1 MNLREK
7 ILAYLYQNRDSTLEE
22 IAEGLKEDKYEID
35 ATLKYLEREGL
46 VIKRSKGIIFKKTVY
61 DLTAS
66 GLEEAKKIY
75 ESLQEKSRQLQEL
88 LTSGNVDPSQLP
100 QEYIDVLQLLIT
112 LSLLDMMLLEDLML
126 FDTFG
131 Y

>member
-22 IAEGLKEDKYEID
+22 IAEGLKEDKYEVD

-46 VIKRSKGIIFKKTVY
+46 VIKRTKGIIFKKTVY

-75 ESLQEKSRQLQEL
+75 KSLQEKSRQLQEL
-88 LTSGNVDPSQLP
+88 LASGNVDPSQLP
-100 QEYIDVLQLLIT
+100 QEYIDVLPLLIT
-112 LSLLDMMLLEDLML
+112 LSLLDMMLLEDLTL
-126 FDTFG
+126 FDIFG

>member
-7 ILAYLYQNRDSTLEE
+7 ILAYLYQNRDSILEE
-22 IAEGLKEDKYEID
+22 IAEGLKEDKYEVD

-75 ESLQEKSRQLQEL
+75 ESLHEKSRQLQEL
-88 LTSGNVDPSQLP
+88 LTSGNFDPSQLP
-100 QEYIDVLQLLIT
+100 QEYIDVLPLLIT
-112 LSLLDMMLLEDLML
+112 LSLLDIMLLEDLML

>member
-7 ILAYLYQNRDSTLEE
+7 ILAYLYQNRECTLEE
-22 IAEGLKEDKYEID
+22 IAEGLKEDKYEVD
-35 ATLKYLEREGL
+35 ATLKYLERDGL
-46 VIKRSKGIIFKKTVY
+46 VIKKTKGIIFKKTVY

-66 GLEEAKKIY
+66 GFEEAKKIY

-88 LTSGNVDPSQLP
+88 IVSGKVDPSQLP
-100 QEYIDVLQLLIT
+100 LEYVDILPLLVT
-112 LSLLDMMLLEDLML
+112 LSLLDMMLLEDLTL
-126 FDTFG
+126 FDAFG

>member
-22 IAEGLKEDKYEID
+22 IAEGLKEDKYEVD

-88 LTSGNVDPSQLP
+88 LASGNVDPSQLP
-100 QEYIDVLQLLIT
+100 QEYIDVLPLLIT
-112 LSLLDMMLLEDLML
+112 LSLLDMMLLEDLTL
-126 FDTFG
+126 FDIFG

>member
-1 MNLREK
+1 
-7 ILAYLYQNRDSTLEE
+7 
-22 IAEGLKEDKYEID
+22 
-35 ATLKYLEREGL
+35 LKYLEREGL

-100 QEYIDVLQLLIT
+100 QEYIDVLPLLIT

>member
-22 IAEGLKEDKYEID
+22 IAEGLKEDKYEVD

-46 VIKRSKGIIFKKTVY
+46 VIKRTKGIIFKKTVY

-88 LTSGNVDPSQLP
+88 LASGNVDPSQLP
-100 QEYIDVLQLLIT
+100 QEYIDVLPLLIT
-112 LSLLDMMLLEDLML
+112 LSLLDMMLLEDLTL
-126 FDTFG
+126 FDIFG

>member
-1 MNLREK
+1 ML
-7 ILAYLYQNRDSTLEE
+7 LAYLYQNRDSILEE
-22 IAEGLKEDKYEID
+22 IAEGLKEDKYEVD

-75 ESLQEKSRQLQEL
+75 ESLHEKSRQLQEL
-88 LTSGNVDPSQLP
+88 LTSGNFDPSQLP
-100 QEYIDVLQLLIT
+100 QEYIDVLPLLIT
-112 LSLLDMMLLEDLML
+112 LSLLDIMLLEDLML

>member
-7 ILAYLYQNRDSTLEE
+7 ILAYLYQNRDSILEE
-22 IAEGLKEDKYEID
+22 IVEGLKEDKYEVD

-75 ESLQEKSRQLQEL
+75 ESLHEKSRQLQEL
-88 LTSGNVDPSQLP
+88 LTSGNFDPSQLP
-100 QEYIDVLQLLIT
+100 QEYIDVLPLLIT
-112 LSLLDMMLLEDLML
+112 LSLLDIMLLEDLML

>member
-7 ILAYLYQNRDSTLEE
+7 ILAYLYQNRDSTLKE

-88 LTSGNVDPSQLP
+88 LTSSNVDPSQLP
-100 QEYIDVLQLLIT
+100 QEYIDVLPLLIT

>member
-22 IAEGLKEDKYEID
+22 IVEGLKEDKYEID

-100 QEYIDVLQLLIT
+100 QEYIDVLPLLIT

>member
-7 ILAYLYQNRDSTLEE
+7 ILAYLYQNRDSTLKE

-100 QEYIDVLQLLIT
+100 QEYIDVLPLLIT

>member
-100 QEYIDVLQLLIT
+100 QEYIDVLPLLIT